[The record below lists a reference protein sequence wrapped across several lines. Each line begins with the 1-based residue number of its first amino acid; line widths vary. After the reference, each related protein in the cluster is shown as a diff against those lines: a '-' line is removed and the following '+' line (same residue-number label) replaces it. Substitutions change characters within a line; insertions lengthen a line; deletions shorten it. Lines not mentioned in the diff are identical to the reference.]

1 LNGYE
6 IWQRAL
12 AARQRTGPGITFL
25 DRNQRAFADDE
36 AMLIAGVD
44 GDAEQVAGVNNDKD
58 YDYDYEQ
65 PGYDMDVNPYNEP
78 DAAEAPEPDAAEA
91 PEAAEA
97 PHHHEHDAAEAP
109 ELDALE
115 APHYHELDAAEAP
128 HDDLDAAAVEAPFE
142 QPMDDAE
149 ALVPEAAQYEPD
161 DAAQL
166 ELDAAMNAEYNVR
179 TREGMRPRRRPTYGH
194 LNTTRGASPMGQ
206 AEGDLIGSRASTG
219 NRGSIIVETV
229 VEDST
234 DGGGR
239 GDTDFDAEFEH
250 AETPQNN
257 DGGFTMAKL
266 MRPPTLLR
274 LQRSGLSSRKCL

>member
-1 LNGYE
+1 
-6 IWQRAL
+6 
-12 AARQRTGPGITFL
+12 
-25 DRNQRAFADDE
+25 
-36 AMLIAGVD
+36 
-44 GDAEQVAGVNNDKD
+44 
-58 YDYDYEQ
+58 
-65 PGYDMDVNPYNEP
+65 MDVNPYNEP
-78 DAAEAPEPDAAEA
+78 DAAKAPEPDAAEA

-115 APHYHELDAAEAP
+115 APHYDELDAAEAP
-128 HDDLDAAAVEAPFE
+128 HDDLDDAAVEAPFE

-149 ALVPEAAQYEPD
+149 APVPEATQYEPD

-166 ELDAAMNAEYNVR
+166 ELDAAMDAEYNVH

-194 LNTTRGASPMGQ
+194 LDATRGTSPMGQ

-219 NRGSIIVETV
+219 NRGTIIVETV

-250 AETPQNN
+250 AEPS
-257 DGGFTMAKL
+257 K
-266 MRPPTLLR
+266 
-274 LQRSGLSSRKCL
+274 QRRGVLPWRN